1 MESLMKQRLFGLV
14 VFVYLLE
21 LCLYPDGL
29 GERVLYPVLPF
40 VLVWAWQSSASFQSA
55 IHRSKAF
62 SWAAVIFLVLNVVG
76 NASSFASAMT
86 YLDSCSH
93 REELSEVG
101 DWLRHNS
108 PPEAVVAATMSE
120 PVMHFYHYSG
130 RKVVENY
137 FQKQPCFSI
146 VGDSLIGTRNA
157 DYLLLDWYSSLTVG
171 DLNFR
176 SFHLAKSSS
185 FGRYRLYRVGPEL

>member
-1 MESLMKQRLFGLV
+1 
-14 VFVYLLE
+14 
-21 LCLYPDGL
+21 
-29 GERVLYPVLPF
+29 
-40 VLVWAWQSSASFQSA
+40 
-55 IHRSKAF
+55 
-62 SWAAVIFLVLNVVG
+62 
-76 NASSFASAMT
+76 MT

-137 FQKQPCFSI
+137 FQKQPWFSI
-146 VGDSLIGTRNA
+146 AGESGNGLRKA
-157 DYLLLDWYSSLTVG
+157 DYLLLDWYSYLTL
-171 DLNFR
+171 DDFNFR

-185 FGRYRLYRVGPEL
+185 MGRYRLYRVGPWKLEDRREGIEEEAR